1 MNQQNPGQLFFLHYK
16 TKPAGSY
23 HEYIFL
29 KYRYYLRQ
37 GQQSLAHLLN
47 LNPLLLLQN
56 TLHYCLVLALVSHRF
71 EFR

>member
-1 MNQQNPGQLFFLHYK
+1 MNQQNLGQLFFLHYK
-16 TKPAGSY
+16 MKPAVLY

-56 TLHYCLVLALVSHRF
+56 ILHYCLVLGQLSRHS